1 MTVENTDSHD
11 EAEIRR
17 LIADQ
22 QSAVCEKDVDR
33 IMAHYATDVIIFNVK
48 PPFQTRGAKD
58 WRLEWETSLSHFPA
72 VFGAETRDLVINVSG
87 DLALAHRL
95 WRFTG
100 MPGQTWIRDTAVY
113 RRHLGKWQIVHEHYS
128 VPFDP
133 ETSRAV
139 FAVEL

>member
-1 MTVENTDSHD
+1 MTTGNPDSSD

-22 QSAVCEKDVDR
+22 QSAVCAKDVDR
-33 IMAHYATDVIIFNVK
+33 IMAHYAADVIVFNVK

-58 WRLEWETSLSHFPA
+58 WRREWETALSRFPA
-72 VFGAETRDLVINVSG
+72 AFGTETRDLVVSVSG
-87 DLALAHRL
+87 DLALAHCL
-95 WRFTG
+95 WRFTA
-100 MPGQTWIRDTAVY
+100 MPGQSWIRDTAIY
-113 RRHLGKWQIVHEHYS
+113 KRTQGKWQIVHEHYS

-139 FAVEL
+139 FAVEQ

>member
-1 MTVENTDSHD
+1 MTREESDSHD

-22 QSAVCEKDVDR
+22 QRAVCAKDVGR
-33 IMAHYATDVIIFNVK
+33 IMSYYAADVVIFNVK

-58 WRLEWETSLSHFPA
+58 WRRTWETALAHFPA
-72 VFGAETRDLVINVSG
+72 SFGIETRDLVITVSG
-87 DLALAHRL
+87 DLALVHCLR
-95 WRFTG
+95 RFTG
-100 MPGQTWIRDTAVY
+100 MPGQKWIRDTAIY
-113 RRHLGKWQIVHEHYS
+113 KRGQGRWQIVHEHYS

-139 FAVEL
+139 FAVEA